1 MGLDV
6 AIDEL
11 VRTGWSGSDPR
22 GCEHSPSTGRVFP
35 GVARV
40 ENEFRSAGFTLRLRH
55 LGAFDCWRAEWAD
68 AGGNPAGAV
77 VGSTREEAAVYA
89 LARVRAAS
97 VAVG

>member
-11 VRTGWSGSDPR
+11 VRTGWSGADPR
-22 GCEHSPSTGRVFP
+22 GCEHSASGRVFP

-40 ENEFRSAGFTLRLRH
+40 EAELKSAGRALRLRH
-55 LGAFDCWRAEWAD
+55 LAPFDCWRAEWAD
-68 AGGNPAGAV
+68 AGGKPAGAV

-89 LARVRAAS
+89 LARHRGAA
-97 VAVG
+97 VLVG

>member
-22 GCEHSPSTGRVFP
+22 GCEHSDSGRVYP
-35 GVARV
+35 GVTRV
-40 ENEFRSAGFTLRLRH
+40 EGEFREAGYALRLRH
-55 LGAFDCWRAEWAD
+55 LAPFDCWRAEWTD
-68 AGGNPAGAV
+68 ATGNPAGAV

-89 LARVRAAS
+89 LARRRGAS

>member
-22 GCEHSPSTGRVFP
+22 GCEHSPSGRVFP

-40 ENEFRSAGFTLRLRH
+40 ERELQRAGCTLRLRH
-55 LGAFDCWRAEWAD
+55 LAAFDCWRAEWRD
-68 AGGNPAGAV
+68 VSGGACGGV

-89 LARVRAAS
+89 LARHRGAAI
-97 VAVG
+97 AVG

>member
-11 VRTGWSGSDPR
+11 VRTGWSGADPR
-22 GCEHSPSTGRVFP
+22 GCEHSGSGRVYP

-40 ENEFRSAGFTLRLRH
+40 EGEFKSAGFGLRLRH
-55 LGAFDCWRAEWAD
+55 LAAFDCWRAEWAD
-68 AGGNPAGAV
+68 AAGNAAGAV

-89 LARVRAAS
+89 LARLRGAAVS
-97 VAVG
+97 VG